1 MPGTRKLV
9 PLITLHGK
17 DREIIA
23 GVKYIKIPMWNSDK
37 MSQAEFADKGL
48 LAYLSSSNRN

>member
-23 GVKYIKIPMWNSDK
+23 GIKYIKIPMWNSDK